1 LDLEVWTGDGSAIAL
16 DDKALDEKGLYGKP
30 GREDAVRRNNKTLNV
45 RRLQQKPGEKQTTN
59 RKTVKKKKMIVTCS
73 SL

>member
-30 GREDAVRRNNKTLNV
+30 GREDAVRRNNKTLNM
-45 RRLQQKPGEKQTTN
+45 RRLQQKPREKTENKQKDCEKQ
-59 RKTVKKKKMIVTCS
+59 
-73 SL
+73 